1 MNHNRSV
8 VVFTLTSTLI
18 LLAGSICAT
27 VFHLDFLSFKNIN
40 LIADVVHEKVA
51 PDAPVVAAVQAT
63 SSMSAPVSSMTQMPA
78 VAFDQY
84 MLQKTLVHF
93 NDDTTRPAL
102 PMLMEKFQKLKNGD
116 KAKVRI
122 AWLGDSMIEGD
133 LVTQTFRK
141 QLQQIFG
148 GYGVGFVPA
157 QSVTAQYRTTV
168 KHSWNGDWTEET
180 FKDKALTA
188 PLFFSGH
195 TFFTE
200 NGTITLTDAT
210 SKDSTR
216 ILDKYLICGKADGKV
231 SIEVNGQQRDFTANN
246 KINRILLDSSNK
258 AAVSLKINNKKL
270 PVYGMSMEPQRGV
283 VVDNFSF
290 RGITGLELGKID
302 TTVLQQM
309 SNENDYD
316 LVVMEYGA
324 NLMFRPDDK
333 DYSWY
338 EKKMEAVIKQ
348 LRKSMP
354 NTEFL
359 IVSTADR
366 AFRYN
371 DVWQSAVGIDS
382 LVKTQAELAFHN
394 NTAFYNMYASMGGAN
409 TIVNWA
415 AASPSL
421 ANKDY
426 IHPNQRGA
434 EILGKLLSD
443 AFVKEYNKIQTKPA
457 VTAQGPA
464 ATQNVRNRK

>member
-1 MNHNRSV
+1 MNHNKSV

-27 VFHLDFLSFKNIN
+27 IFHIDFLSFKNIN
-40 LIADVVHEKVA
+40 LIADVVKEHPVA
-51 PDAPVVAAVQAT
+51 EVPLMVAQGASTGKAPALQTEQA
-63 SSMSAPVSSMTQMPA
+63 PA
-78 VAFDQY
+78 VAFNQY

-93 NDDTTRPAL
+93 NDDTSRPAL
-102 PMLMEKFQKLKNGD
+102 PMLMEKFQQLKKGN

-141 QLQQIFG
+141 QLQQVFG
-148 GYGVGFVPA
+148 GYGAGFVPA

-168 KHSWNGDWTEET
+168 KHAWSGDWTEET

-195 TFFTE
+195 TFFTD

-210 SKDSTR
+210 VRDSASV
-216 ILDKYLICGKADGKV
+216 LDKYLICGKADGKLT
-231 SIEVNGQQRDFTANN
+231 IEVNGRQCAFTANN

-270 PVYGMSMEPQRGV
+270 PVYGMSMEPQHGV

-290 RGITGLELGKID
+290 RGITGVELSKID
-302 TTVLQQM
+302 TMMLHQM
-309 SNENDYD
+309 SDANDYD

-354 NTEFL
+354 KTEFL
-359 IVSTADR
+359 IISTADR

-382 LVKTQAELAFHN
+382 LVKTQAELAFRN

-415 AASPSL
+415 AATPSL

-443 AFVKEYNKIQTKPA
+443 AFVKEYNKMQNKPV

-464 ATQNVRNRK
+464 ATPNVKNRK